1 MLKYFIYPAFLLMCS
16 CQSLMNPQEQSIVK
30 LKDNVY
36 KTTCSGTVENWG
48 QCFNKAKRT
57 CQTGYTDIERLAD
70 GSGVHRSFTFS
81 CK

>member
-1 MLKYFIYPAFLLMCS
+1 
-16 CQSLMNPQEQSIVK
+16 MNPQEQSIVK

-36 KTTCSGTVENWG
+36 KTTCSGTLENWG

-70 GSGVHRSFTFS
+70 GSGGT
-81 CK
+81 